1 MKILGTKMNFSRAF
15 DLGKNHKDDLG
26 SKLDLGFGSMRHRTA
41 ILKAGRLSQY
51 NWDLSLGEI
60 MN

>member
-1 MKILGTKMNFSRAF
+1 MNFSRAF